1 MSEFVNLNAE
11 EQAKVD
17 GKLVELQVRTDQVW
31 SCEVTKTPEGQDSIS
46 LLEITV
52 DGRIAKPV
60 VLDHDAHQPADRIC
74 RELDEFYASRPA
86 TPATV

>member
-17 GKLVELQVRTDQVW
+17 GKLVELQVKTDRMW
-31 SCEVTKTPEGQDSIS
+31 SCEVMKTPEGQDSIS

-60 VLDHDAHQPADRIC
+60 VLDDEAHKPADRIC
-74 RELDEFYASRPA
+74 RELDEFYESRPA
-86 TPATV
+86 APARV